1 MELLRHT
8 VNGIFPVFIVI
19 FIGLGLNK
27 LNFFSEKT
35 KDEIIKLV
43 FYVGTPCL
51 IFMNVAGSDIY
62 SCFDFKFEFFVV
74 GMILLFIGILILLC
88 SFIKEPY
95 KKGAVIQL
103 GYRSNFAIIG
113 MPLAMNFLS
122 ESGVTLTAVTLSF
135 AVITYNTSAVILLS
149 YYGGVAK
156 NFKSMVKSILTN
168 PLIIGTLAG
177 LVFALFKIP
186 VPVVFSKT
194 LSTLGDIASC
204 MGLIIIGATITL
216 KGFKD
221 NKKEIVFSVFLRN
234 ILAPI
239 FFILMGILF
248 GYRDDYL
255 MVIAIM
261 SAAPAAVNSFVMAKK
276 MNVSPEISGYGVSL
290 TSIFSI
296 ISMFVCIYLIKFF
309 GFVC

>member
-1 MELLRHT
+1 M
-8 VNGIFPVFIVI
+8 
-19 FIGLGLNK
+19 
-27 LNFFSEKT
+27 
-35 KDEIIKLV
+35 
-43 FYVGTPCL
+43 
-51 IFMNVAGSDIY
+51 
-62 SCFDFKFEFFVV
+62 
-74 GMILLFIGILILLC
+74 
-88 SFIKEPY
+88 
-95 KKGAVIQL
+95 
-103 GYRSNFAIIG
+103 
-113 MPLAMNFLS
+113 
-122 ESGVTLTAVTLSF
+122 
-135 AVITYNTSAVILLS
+135 
-149 YYGGVAK
+149 AK
-156 NFKSMVKSILTN
+156 NFKSMIKSILTN

-177 LVFALFKIP
+177 LIFAVFKIP

-221 NKKEIVFSVFLRN
+221 NKREIIFSVFLRN
-234 ILAPI
+234 ALAPF
-239 FFILMGILF
+239 FFILSGILF

-255 MVIAIM
+255 MVLAIM

-309 GFVC
+309 GFVG